1 MSQWHIWKERIITYI
16 READNDI
23 RALNEISFDSTSQ
36 DKQLEF
42 EDKRFSFLMIFTVGV
57 IWVISFCFKQ
67 SLFLLSSNQDKLL
80 PIAILLLLMVTFAAY
95 LFIKSIFYIFR
106 EGKILSNLGTT
117 LQNINDY
124 KTQLQFF
131 RNIIST
137 SIFYIF
143 FSIFIF
149 LLVLFS
155 NIYLTSLIFYLITFF
170 LTCFI
175 LNINP
180 LKFYPLYLHI
190 IIFCFSCKQNL
201 PLYIF
206 WSLAIATSLYFI
218 RVKNFRP
225 LRRNF
230 IVFLNIFS
238 KVATEV
244 STVLMPCFAAA
255 IMLCVIMTYTNA
267 SKNLQITIKN
277 PNSVSIN
284 NEIEYIALSI
294 DSNFPITVQSA
305 TINNTKLQKS
315 SIILLNEPDT
325 KNSKS
330 TIQDLVQ
337 IILSNKGNYQ
347 YYIIPKNL
355 NKGINELVI
364 TYTIETLFGNSIRSY
379 KYRFFSISDQS

>member
-255 IMLCVIMTYTNA
+255 IMLCVIITYTNA